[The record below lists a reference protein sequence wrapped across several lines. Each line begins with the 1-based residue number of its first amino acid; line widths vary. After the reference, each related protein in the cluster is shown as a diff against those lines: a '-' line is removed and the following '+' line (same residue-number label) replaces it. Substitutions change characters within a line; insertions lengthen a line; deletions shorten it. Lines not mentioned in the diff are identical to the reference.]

1 MVDVANLC
9 MGCMELKGSEA
20 VCPKCGFKEGTDP
33 DSPLH
38 LRPRTEL
45 HGQYLVGKVLGH
57 GGFGIT
63 YLGWDLNLERKI
75 AIKEYLPSG
84 VAVRTGINSDVM
96 PFSGEMRKD
105 FEYGLERYLDEAR
118 TVARFQTHPS
128 IVSVLNFFRANGT
141 AYLVMEYLEGA
152 TLERFLE
159 SNQGKTTIDM
169 MLTVMVPVMDA
180 LHTVHQQG
188 IPVSYTHLTLPTS
201 DLV

>member
-1 MVDVANLC
+1 MLDVTNLC
-9 MGCMELKGSEA
+9 MGCMELRSEA
-20 VCPKCGFKEGTDP
+20 TCPKCGFVEGTDP
-33 DSPLH
+33 ESPLH

-84 VAVRTGINSDVM
+84 VAVRTGLNSDVM

-141 AYLVMEYLEGA
+141 AYLVME
-152 TLERFLE
+152 
-159 SNQGKTTIDM
+159 
-169 MLTVMVPVMDA
+169 
-180 LHTVHQQG
+180 
-188 IPVSYTHLTLPTS
+188 
-201 DLV
+201 